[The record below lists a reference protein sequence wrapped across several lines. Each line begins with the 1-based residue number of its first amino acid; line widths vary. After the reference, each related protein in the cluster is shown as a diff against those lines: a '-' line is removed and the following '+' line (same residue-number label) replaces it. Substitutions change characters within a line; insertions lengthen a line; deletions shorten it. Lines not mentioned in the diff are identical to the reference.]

1 MATQNKQIPDKIK
14 LYVDDLRGTAKALE
28 QDDIISKYFN
38 IDYIEKS
45 LILIYPHISPVVRI
59 FYLYLLS
66 CYIIVFIYY
75 RLTTSNDLFHTVNKV
90 LLFLSNVLY
99 IKNGSRVMM

>member
-59 FYLYLLS
+59 FYLYSLS
-66 CYIIVFIYY
+66 CYVIVLCIVG
-75 RLTTSNDLFHTVNKV
+75 RLPATILFHK
-90 LLFLSNVLY
+90 
-99 IKNGSRVMM
+99 